1 MTPLTLENLLK
12 LLKKKHPKAFLND
25 ELDLEKLKQILEIE
39 NQDKSGLQWKGKEAS
54 KHQAVSPSNFKLIF
68 NPKKSIQADS
78 SENIFIEGDN
88 LDALKLLQEHY
99 SESVKAIYIDPPY
112 NTGSES
118 FVYTD
123 KFAFQKPSS
132 KSKQNTSNPFEALHG
147 NWLSMMYPRLIL
159 GHMLLQ
165 NDGVIFVSIDDHELA
180 NLKLLMDE
188 VFGEENY
195 IEIFSWVKSET
206 PANLSRKSKKVTEYV
221 LCYQK
226 QKDKTKFKGIKKS
239 SPSSNGLLNQSNAI
253 NILTFPKNKVS
264 TKITDGIISKGDYGT
279 DKYSIKLLEDTEV
292 KNGYFSK
299 KVILQAKFK
308 WTQPKLDK
316 ELKNGT
322 LIQIPTIKLS
332 PSYEKLAYDE
342 EVPPNLINHKVGVDT
357 NETASKELREML
369 GGKVFDFPKP
379 PSLIKY
385 LFGFSDDP
393 EGIYLDFFAG
403 SGATAQAVLEMN
415 EKDQG
420 RRKYICVQLPE
431 EIKPNSE
438 AFVKGFRTISE
449 ITYKRLSVLH
459 SKHSVLNS
467 EIDAGF
473 KYFKLRDLK

>member
-1 MTPLTLENLLK
+1 MTPPSIEYLLNI
-12 LLKKKHPKAFLND
+12 LKKNYPQVFLNN
-25 ELDLEKLKQILEIE
+25 ELDLGKLIQIFEYE
-39 NQDKSGLQWKGKEAS
+39 NQNKSGLVWNGKVAA
-54 KHQAVSPSNFKLIF
+54 KNQAYLPSNSKLIL
-68 NPKKSIQADS
+68 NEEKSLDSES

-88 LDALKLLQEHY
+88 LDALKLLQKHY
-99 SESVKAIYIDPPY
+99 SERIKAIYIDPPY

-118 FVYTD
+118 FVYSD
-123 KFAFQKPSS
+123 KFTNQKSS
-132 KSKQNTSNPFEALHG
+132 QKLNQKNPNSFEALHG

-159 GHMLLQ
+159 GRMLLRQ
-165 NDGVIFVSIDDHELA
+165 DGIIFVSIDDHELA
-180 NLKLLMDE
+180 NLKLMMDE

-226 QKDKTKFKGIKKS
+226 QKNKTKFKGIKKN
-239 SPSSNGLLNQSNAI
+239 SPSSNGLLNQSNAV

-264 TKITDGIISKGDYGT
+264 TKITDGIIPKGDYGT
-279 DKYSIKLLEDTEV
+279 DKYSVKLLEDTEV
-292 KNGYFSK
+292 KNGYFTK
-299 KVILQAKFK
+299 EVILQAKFK
-308 WTQPKLDK
+308 WTQSKLDQ
-316 ELKNGT
+316 EIKNGT

-369 GGKVFDFPKP
+369 GGKIFDFPKP

-415 EKDQG
+415 LKDQG
-420 RRKYICVQLPE
+420 QRKYICIQLPE
-431 EIKPNSE
+431 EIKPNLE
-438 AFVKGFRTISE
+438 AFTKGFRKISE
-449 ITYKRLSVLH
+449 ITFKRLSLLH
-459 SKHSVLNS
+459 SKLSVLNS
-467 EIDAGF
+467 EINAGF
-473 KYFKLRDLK
+473 KYFELKD

>member
-1 MTPLTLENLLK
+1 MTPPTIENLLN

-25 ELDLEKLKQILEIE
+25 ELDFEKLKTTLESDE
-39 NQDKSGLQWKGKEAS
+39 KESGLHWNDKVAAKNQAFSSS
-54 KHQAVSPSNFKLIF
+54 KFKLNL
-68 NPKKSIQADS
+68 NPEKSIDS
-78 SENIFIEGDN
+78 SNTKNMFCEGDN
-88 LDALKLLQEHY
+88 LEVLKLLLPTHQEK
-99 SESVKAIYIDPPY
+99 VKAIYIDPPY

-123 KFAFQKPSS
+123 KFATQKSNP
-132 KSKQNTSNPFEALHG
+132 KSKQKTSNTFETLHG

-159 GHMLLQ
+159 GRMLLR
-165 NDGVIFVSIDDHELA
+165 NDGIIFVSIDDHELA
-180 NLKLLMDE
+180 NLKLIMDE

-226 QKDKTKFKGIKKS
+226 QKDKSKFKGIKKT
-239 SPSSNGLLNQSNAI
+239 SPSSNGLLNQGNAI
-253 NILTFPKNKVS
+253 NILTFPKNKIT
-264 TKITDGIISKGDYGT
+264 TKITDGIIPKGDYGT

-292 KNGYFSK
+292 KNGYFTK
-299 KVILQAKFK
+299 KITLQAKFK
-308 WTQPKLDK
+308 WTQPKLDE

-322 LIQIPTIKLS
+322 LIQIPTLKLS
-332 PSYEKLAYDE
+332 PSYEKLSYNE
-342 EVPPNLINHKVGVDT
+342 EAPPNLINHKVGVDT

-420 RRKYICVQLPE
+420 RRKYICIQLPE
-431 EIKPNSE
+431 KIKPNSE
-438 AFVKGFRTISE
+438 AYANGFRKISE
-449 ITYKRLSVLH
+449 ITYKRLSVLN
-459 SKHSVLNS
+459 SRFSILNS
-467 EIDAGF
+467 KIDSGF
-473 KYFKLRDLK
+473 KYYELTESK

>member
-1 MTPLTLENLLK
+1 MTPFTLENLLN
-12 LLKKKHPKAFLND
+12 LLKKKHPSAFLND
-25 ELDLEKLKQILEIE
+25 ELDFEKLKAILESDE
-39 NQDKSGLQWKGKEAS
+39 KESGLQWNGKVAAKNQAFSSS
-54 KHQAVSPSNFKLIF
+54 KFKL
-68 NPKKSIQADS
+68 NLNREKSIDS
-78 SENIFIEGDN
+78 SNTENMFFEGDN
-88 LDALKLLQEHY
+88 LEVLKLLLPTHQEK
-99 SESVKAIYIDPPY
+99 VKAIYIDPPY

-118 FVYTD
+118 FVYSD
-123 KFAFQKPSS
+123 KFAEQKPSS
-132 KSKQNTSNPFEALHG
+132 KLNQNTSKSFEALHG
-147 NWLSMMYPRLIL
+147 NWLSMIYPRLIL
-159 GHMLLQ
+159 GRMLLR
-165 NDGVIFVSIDDHELA
+165 NDGIMFVSIDDHELA

-239 SPSSNGLLNQSNAI
+239 SPSSNGLLNQSNAV

-264 TKITDGIISKGDYGT
+264 TKITDGIIPKGDYGT
-279 DKYSIKLLEDTEV
+279 DKYSVKLLEDTEV
-292 KNGYFSK
+292 QNGCFIK

-308 WTQPKLDK
+308 WTQPKLD
-316 ELKNGT
+316 EEIKNGT
-322 LIQIPTIKLS
+322 LIQIPTLKLS

-342 EVPPNLINHKVGVDT
+342 EVPPNLINYKVGVGT

-369 GGKVFDFPKP
+369 GAKVFDFPKP

-420 RRKYICVQLPE
+420 QRKYICVQIPE
-431 EIKPNSE
+431 EIRPNSE
-438 AFVKGFRTISE
+438 AYTNDFKNIAE
-449 ITYKRLSVLH
+449 ITHKRLTVLH
-459 SKHSVLNS
+459 SKLSVLNS
-467 EIDAGF
+467 RIDSGF
-473 KYFKLRDLK
+473 KYYELTESK